1 MTLCSAA
8 NSMVAE
14 LSPRLL
20 DAHPKWPA
28 LANAAFKKMRQVRIS
43 GWRTWDQEHP
53 DQLGGTDAADFLSGG
68 AGRDLLVGGL
78 GDDKLFGGRGGDIL
92 AGGQ

>member
-1 MTLCSAA
+1 
-8 NSMVAE
+8 MVVE

-28 LANAAFKKMRQVRIS
+28 LANAAFQNGLQVRIS

-53 DQLGGTDAADFLSGG
+53 DQIGGTRATLWEIHPVLRIEVQDAHGTWVDVEHSSVHPDPNIF
-68 AGRDLLVGGL
+68 AG
-78 GDDKLFGGRGGDIL
+78 
-92 AGGQ
+92 QCH